1 MVRVLDDEKV
11 PYGPLVGGCLRL
23 SEGAVY
29 AIRSEAP
36 EISLASEAGP
46 LSEDRQDDD
55 LGVGKQGRT
64 TDSRRFRR
72 VLELPPVVQVIN
84 EVDFSS
90 EEASTRALTKRAYCD
105 IEIESK
111 DE

>member
-11 PYGPLVGGCLRL
+11 PYGPLVGGCLRRP
-23 SEGAVY
+23 EGADH

-46 LSEDRQDDD
+46 LDDD

-72 VLELPPVVQVIN
+72 VLELPPVVYEIN

-90 EEASTRALTKRAYCD
+90 EETSIRALTKRAYCD